1 MPMIEVCG
9 ADLAYD
15 DLGDGPAVVLVHAG
29 IADRRMWS
37 GITPALAAAG
47 FRAISYDLR
56 GYGES
61 SLPAEPFANHDDLAG
76 LLAALGVTRATLV
89 GCSFGG
95 AVAIDTALAHPGVV
109 DGLVLV
115 GSALSGYRLFDHI
128 GALWDSVVGEV
139 DEDDLAASADAE
151 VRFWVV
157 GPHRQPGDV
166 DRRLL
171 DLATEMDRRAL
182 AAEAAVDR
190 LDVRDLEPPA
200 VGRLADISAPALV
213 LAGAE
218 DVPAIRDL
226 ADRLAAEL
234 PYGRRLPDIPGA
246 AHLLPLE
253 RPEPVASAIRDFL
266 RRVSAT

>member
-1 MPMIEVCG
+1 MSTIEVSG
-9 ADLAYD
+9 ARLAYD
-15 DLGDGPAVVLVHAG
+15 DLGAGPALVLVHAG

-37 GITPALAAAG
+37 GVAPALVAAG
-47 FRAISYDLR
+47 FRVISYDLR

-76 LLAALGVTRATLV
+76 LLGALGVTSATLV

-95 AVAIDTALAHPGVV
+95 AVAIDTALAHPGAVS
-109 DGLVLV
+109 GLVLV
-115 GSALSGYRLFDHI
+115 GSALSGHRLFDDI
-128 GALWDSVVGEV
+128 GTLWDSVVGEV
-139 DEDDLAASADAE
+139 DEDDLSAVADAE

-157 GPHRQPGDV
+157 GPHRRPADV

-190 LDVRDLEPPA
+190 LDVRALDPPA
-200 VGRLADISAPALV
+200 AARLAEIPVPALV
-213 LAGAE
+213 LAGAQ
-218 DVPAIRDL
+218 DAPAIRDL

-266 RRVSAT
+266 RQVSAT